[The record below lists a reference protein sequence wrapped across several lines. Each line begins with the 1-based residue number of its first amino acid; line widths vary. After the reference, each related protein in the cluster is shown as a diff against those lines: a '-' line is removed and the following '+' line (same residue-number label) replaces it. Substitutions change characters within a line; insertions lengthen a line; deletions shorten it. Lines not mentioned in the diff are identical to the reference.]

1 MADKW
6 SGGGD
11 GGRRAGFSSG
21 CAKAY
26 AILYTISYALR
37 GCAVERLGFLSA
49 SMARSVRSSA
59 LSPAPAPVVR
69 AAGASSQL
77 APQILRTL
85 RERILNWYYPP
96 GRHLGEQLLC
106 EEFAA
111 SRIPVR
117 EALRA
122 LAEQGLVDQ
131 VPNQGCYVKQPD
143 VEGIHQLYDYRL
155 ALELFVIER
164 VATVGLPPEF
174 VARTRAEWEPWL
186 KIRADAPVDGGELVR
201 ADEAF
206 HLGFARHLENAY
218 IVEALEDI
226 NERLRFVRLVVIT
239 TPHRVHATAGE
250 HLAVLDAVARKNP
263 EAARRAL
270 RLNIS
275 AARNKVE
282 IALAQALTNAHR
294 RR

>member
-1 MADKW
+1 MAR
-6 SGGGD
+6 S
-11 GGRRAGFSSG
+11 
-21 CAKAY
+21 
-26 AILYTISYALR
+26 LR
-37 GCAVERLGFLSA
+37 TPLSA
-49 SMARSVRSSA
+49 SVKATVDKVA
-59 LSPAPAPVVR
+59 VSPNP
-69 AAGASSQL
+69 L

-96 GRHLGEQLLC
+96 GRHLGEQVLC
-106 EEFAA
+106 EEFSA

-164 VATVGLPPEF
+164 LATLGIPDDFAKE
-174 VARTRAEWEPWL
+174 TRARWEPLL
-186 KIRADAPVDGGELVR
+186 KIAADAPVDGGELVR

-206 HLGFARHLENAY
+206 HLGFAQLLGNAY
-218 IVEALEDI
+218 IIEALQDI

-250 HLAVLDAVARKNP
+250 HLAVLNAVTRKNP
-263 EAARRAL
+263 EAARKAL

-282 IALAQALTNAHR
+282 IALAQALTNSHR